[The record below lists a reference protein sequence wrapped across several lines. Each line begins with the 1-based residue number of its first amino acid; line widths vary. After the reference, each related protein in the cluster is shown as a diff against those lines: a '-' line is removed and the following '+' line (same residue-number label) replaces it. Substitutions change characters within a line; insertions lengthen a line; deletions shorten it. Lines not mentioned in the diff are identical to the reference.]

1 MWPLHALLSIRNQKK
16 SGFHLT
22 IDNKG
27 NVSYIASRDLASCGV
42 NFYHRNRYAGSRRDV
57 TVASAAELL
66 TNSFYFQNN
75 ETRTLLLMASALGL
89 KDKYTHGHAQRVSA
103 YAKRLAM
110 RLDLSMSEVVQIAMG
125 GMMHDVGKLA
135 LSDTIFSNQA
145 ATLSEEL
152 LWEVH
157 NHSLIGAAMLKRT
170 QCAKSITDA
179 VLFHHERI
187 DGSGYPFGLKGGA
200 IPLSARIVSIADCF
214 DAITTDRPYQ
224 KRKSAQLAFDV
235 LEECSGSYLDS
246 ELVPV
251 FINEIRCNGMIQGTK
266 DPYFSGAFLI

>member
-1 MWPLHALLSIRNQKK
+1 MS
-16 SGFHLT
+16 
-22 IDNKG
+22 
-27 NVSYIASRDLASCGV
+27 
-42 NFYHRNRYAGSRRDV
+42 
-57 TVASAAELL
+57 
-66 TNSFYFQNN
+66 
-75 ETRTLLLMASALGL
+75 
-89 KDKYTHGHAQRVSA
+89 
-103 YAKRLAM
+103 M
-110 RLDLSMSEVVQIAMG
+110 REVVQIAMG

-145 ATLSEEL
+145 INLSEDL

-170 QCAKSITDA
+170 QCSKAITNA

-235 LEECSGSYLDS
+235 LEECAGSYLDS

-251 FINEIRCNGMIQGTK
+251 FINEIQCNGMIKGAVVDT
-266 DPYFSGAFLI
+266 SAGAFLI